1 MLSVTLK
8 SDGLVEQGFQHTIL
22 RYSHLYKPFRVYD
35 LYGRDV
41 THQNGSLPKGVYV
54 VQTENS
60 REKVGVF

>member
-1 MLSVTLK
+1 MIGGK
-8 SDGLVEQGFQHTIL
+8 IHCGQE
-22 RYSHLYKPFRVYD
+22 FRVYD